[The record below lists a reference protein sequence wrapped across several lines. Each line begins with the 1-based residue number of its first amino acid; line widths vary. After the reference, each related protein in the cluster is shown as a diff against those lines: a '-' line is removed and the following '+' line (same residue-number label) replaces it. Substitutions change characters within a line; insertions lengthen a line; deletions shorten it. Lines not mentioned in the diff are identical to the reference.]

1 MRTINYTAPEPKL
14 FVEYQG
20 QRMALRDV
28 AKLVGIEVRTLRSR
42 YRAGERGERLWRPL
56 DFEQHNVARPKTK
69 TISEREQ
76 KRQQVLARI
85 RAAHA
90 GGDREAADR
99 CAARVER

>member
-42 YRAGERGERLWRPL
+42 LSRWRARRTT
-56 DFEQHNVARPKTK
+56 VA
-69 TISEREQ
+69 
-76 KRQQVLARI
+76 
-85 RAAHA
+85 
-90 GGDREAADR
+90 
-99 CAARVER
+99 AARL